1 MIGALVVPFH
11 VENKGEGPMNK
22 AVCRILA
29 ALLASV
35 SVAGAAERNTGGD
48 APLPKSPNVLTPPG
62 KIKKGGPVNIL
73 YAPSEADDPAY
84 RTAIAAITGGTVDYF
99 DAVNGTPTVAQ
110 MAPYDCVYTWANFA
124 YNDNV
129 TMGNNLATFV
139 DGGGRAILG
148 AFCTFTSGNFL
159 SGQIMTPAY
168 SPVVSPSGTNH
179 FSNSQYAGDGVTCIH
194 NELAAV
200 TTYSCQFRD
209 FLALQGGGIQD
220 GSYLDNEIAHAFR
233 ASDGNVVYSNGSGA
247 SQLGC
252 AGQWAALIANI
263 CACTTLPVELQGI
276 SVE

>member
-1 MIGALVVPFH
+1 
-11 VENKGEGPMNK
+11 MNK
-22 AVCRILA
+22 DICRILVA
-29 ALLASV
+29 VLASA
-35 SVAGAAERNTGGD
+35 SLAGAAERNTGGD
-48 APLPKSPNVLTPPG
+48 APLPKSPNVLTPPE
-62 KIKKGGPVNIL
+62 KLKKGGPVNIL

-84 RTAIAAITGGTVDYF
+84 RAAIAAITGGTVDYF
-99 DAVNGTPTVAQ
+99 DAVSGTPTVAQ

-124 YNDNV
+124 YANNVLMGDN
-129 TMGNNLATFV
+129 MAAFV

-168 SPVVSPSGTNH
+168 CPVVSPSGTNH
-179 FSNSQYAGDGVTCIH
+179 FSNSSYAGDGVSCIH
-194 NELAAV
+194 SGELVPV
-200 TTYSCQFRD
+200 TTYACTFRD
-209 FLALQGGGIQD
+209 FLTLQGGGVQD

-233 ASDGNVVYSNGSGA
+233 VGDGAVVYSNGSGA

-252 AGQWAALIANI
+252 TGQWAALIANI